1 MIGLCHKTGC
11 SQRLT
16 ILLSTHRNKKNQPNH
31 PFKAVITSYLGDVE
45 HFADTSYVPV
55 NMAFVFRNGKIA
67 LFEFTESYAIHTRE
81 SQLDRYDY
89 SKVIDVKKMND
100 DFIITILTIYDKL
113 IKVVI

>member
-1 MIGLCHKTGC
+1 MHSYEC
-11 SQRLT
+11 SKDNRKL
-16 ILLSTHRNKKNQPNH
+16 PVH
-31 PFKAVITSYLGDVE
+31 PFKGIITSYLGEMDNL
-45 HFADTSYVPV
+45 ADTNYVPV
-55 NMAFVFRNGKIA
+55 NMVFIFRNGKIA

-89 SKVIDVKKMND
+89 SRVVDVKKSGE